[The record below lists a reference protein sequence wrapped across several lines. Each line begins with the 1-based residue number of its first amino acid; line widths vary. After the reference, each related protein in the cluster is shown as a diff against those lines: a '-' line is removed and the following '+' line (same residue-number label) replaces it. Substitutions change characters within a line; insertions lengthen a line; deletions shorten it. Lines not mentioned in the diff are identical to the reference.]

1 MEQLT
6 NSELNWLTTR
16 GGRTPGD
23 VEVDEIGKYVI
34 MHNSDGLEVKVY
46 IPSNFKLEIH
56 SAYAIHNRRKGWK
69 PKKYAKRKKK
79 KLVQPIKK

>member
-1 MEQLT
+1 MNELT
-6 NSELNWLTTR
+6 NSELNWLNTR

-34 MHNSDGLEVKVY
+34 MHNVDGLEVKVY
-46 IPSNFKLEIH
+46 IPKNFKLEIH
-56 SAYAIHNRRKGWK
+56 SAFSNHRRKGWK

-79 KLVQPIKK
+79 KLV

>member
-1 MEQLT
+1 MNELT
-6 NSELNWLTTR
+6 NSELNWLNSR

-23 VEVDEIGKYVI
+23 VETDEIGKYVI
-34 MHNSDGLEVKVY
+34 MHSVDGLEVKVY

-56 SAYAIHNRRKGWK
+56 SAHSFNRSEKRRRF
-69 PKKYAKRKKK
+69 KKHGKRKKK